1 MIGCFGVIY
10 VLIISDIFLCF
21 ITYNIRDVV
30 LDLSR
35 VWGGTKVSV
44 RFWGGLGEIGCYGS

>member
-44 RFWGGLGEIGCYGS
+44 RF